1 MKFKTMVPGGTWSI
15 LTLWHDG
22 KHVDTKNFLFD
33 TGNTES
39 QRMID

>member
-22 KHVDTKNFLFD
+22 RHVFD
-33 TGNTES
+33 TENTES